1 MAKLESQNWSILIPD
16 SWSDNKSDNDEQ
28 LYFESEDCSMGFY
41 ISTYLNTDKKPYELR
56 HIESNLNLEKKN
68 TDKMDGYNF
77 QILNEKLLLDQQNSI
92 GILDSYDKIK
102 QYRIYI
108 KYIAKENRFV
118 RISFHDYAC
127 DWNENSAKTTDYIMD
142 SLEIK

>member
-1 MAKLESQNWSILIPD
+1 
-16 SWSDNKSDNDEQ
+16 
-28 LYFESEDCSMGFY
+28 MGFY
-41 ISTYLNTDKKPYELR
+41 ISTYTNTDNKPYELK

-68 TDKMDGYNF
+68 TDKMDGFNF
-77 QILNEKLLLDQQNSI
+77 QILNEKLLPDRQNSI

-108 KYIAKENRFV
+108 TYIEKENRFD

-127 DWNENSAKTTDYIMD
+127 DWSEISANTTYCIMD
-142 SLEIK
+142 SLEMK